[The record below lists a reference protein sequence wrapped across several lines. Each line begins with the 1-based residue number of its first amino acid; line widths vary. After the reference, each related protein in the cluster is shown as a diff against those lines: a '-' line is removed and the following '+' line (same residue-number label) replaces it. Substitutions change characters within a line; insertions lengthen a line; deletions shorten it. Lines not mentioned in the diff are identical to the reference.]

1 MTDIETARAA
11 YLQVKTCTKCG
22 EEKAIAEFTRQMS
35 RCKPCR
41 RDDVNAWRAANPEKV
56 RRMTRNYAERAARRD
71 RARKASTYG
80 LTLIEYDSIMQAAD
94 RCESCGSPGGTG
106 NARLVLDHHHGKGR
120 FRGVLCSGC
129 NLAAGHT
136 YDDPA
141 RLRLL
146 ADYIEARA

>member
-1 MTDIETARAA
+1 MIALFILACGAA
-11 YLQVKTCTKCG
+11 L
-22 EEKAIAEFTRQMS
+22 IADA
-35 RCKPCR
+35 CAKGH
-41 RDDVNAWRAANPEKV
+41 
-56 RRMTRNYAERAARRD
+56 D
-71 RARKASTYG
+71 R
-80 LTLIEYDSIMQAAD
+80 YDAIMQAAD

-129 NLAAGHT
+129 NLAAGHA